1 MQIARFPFTKIRKG
15 PLGEIFRPYARV
27 LIFAKKRKLWLP
39 ANMVVDTG
47 ADYTLLPRKY
57 AISLGIDLSNDCIV
71 ETSLGI
77 GGSETVYLYKKLPIK
92 IGDWQKEV
100 PVGFLERDDIPA
112 LLGRL
117 EFIEVL
123 KVIFENHKTIFE
135 KSNKKF
141 DKK

>member
-1 MQIARFPFTKIRKG
+1 MEIARVPFVKIGKG

-27 LIFAKKRKLWLP
+27 LIFIKKRKKWLP

-47 ADYTLLPRKY
+47 ADYTLLPRRY
-57 AISLGIDLSNDCIV
+57 AIALGIDLAKDCLV
-71 ETSLGI
+71 ETSLGV
-77 GGSETVYLYKKLPIK
+77 GGSETVYLYDDLLIK
-92 IGDWQKEV
+92 MGEWQRKI

-123 KVIFENHKTIFE
+123 KVIFENFETRFE
-135 KSNKKF
+135 K
-141 DKK
+141 